1 VGATGPVGQQRCWI
15 NAEKLA
21 GPNQVLRTPYGRS
34 ADLPTYRRASNPQM
48 VRKAPPSRTA
58 DEETLIHGEAD
69 RLIGGAST
77 TTTQEYM
84 SPREATAFLKL
95 PSVTARTL
103 RAWARAGETPVLAA
117 QDGEELR
124 CLILE
129 AIDAGWC
136 GPAAEVIAR
145 SLVLAADTRLSK
157 VVRQGVVCSRMSRDE
172 TVMDTISWTWEALR
186 ESTGEI
192 VGAGSP

>member
-1 VGATGPVGQQRCWI
+1 
-15 NAEKLA
+15 
-21 GPNQVLRTPYGRS
+21 
-34 ADLPTYRRASNPQM
+34 M
-48 VRKAPPSRTA
+48 
-58 DEETLIHGEAD
+58 
-69 RLIGGAST
+69 
-77 TTTQEYM
+77 
-84 SPREATAFLKL
+84 
-95 PSVTARTL
+95 
-103 RAWARAGETPVLAA
+103 LAA

-192 VGAGSP
+192 VGAGSPWAMWTVITERAPGRDGTMSCLRGREIGSSPAGWNRGQCPACGGEGGCGGSVFDARGGWASW